1 MQMPEKQE
9 NEFICKLIIKFIKFF
24 KFMYSLSS
32 KLLYLHTFC
41 CITLHCIMCWNWLR
55 NFYYCITKTF
65 YDVFRLAFPWSFIK
79 IYRSMVQMRQGSIV
93 GLKKLKHVYHCII
106 FNFIE
111 CFFLV
116 IFSFFSVTLFPVSCT
131 GQDILSLFSLSPSL
145 YLSLSFSLKN
155 SICTQ
160 N

>member
-1 MQMPEKQE
+1 MQRPEKQE
-9 NEFICKLIIKFIKFF
+9 NEFIWKLIIKFIKFF

-41 CITLHCIMCWNWLR
+41 CITLHCIMCCNWLR
-55 NFYYCITKTF
+55 NFYNCMTKTF

-93 GLKKLKHVYHCII
+93 GLKKLKHMFIMFII
-106 FNFIE
+106 VSFSILLGA
-111 CFFLV
+111 FFL
-116 IFSFFSVTLFPVSCT
+116 SFFFCHFLSCF
-131 GQDILSLFSLSPSL
+131 LHWSRYS
-145 YLSLSFSLKN
+145 LSLSKKKKTQKKQLM

>member
-1 MQMPEKQE
+1 MQRPEKQE

-93 GLKKLKHVYHCII
+93 GLKKLKHMFII
-106 FNFIE
+106 VSFSILLSA
-111 CFFLV
+111 FFL
-116 IFSFFSVTLFPVSCT
+116 SFFPF
-131 GQDILSLFSLSPSL
+131 F
-145 YLSLSFSLKN
+145 LSLSFLFPALVKILSL
-155 SICTQ
+155 SLFLI
-160 N
+160 